1 LDIALSLPF
10 QGEVNTSFGV
20 LAKVSLDALTHV
32 DGGVRVRRDVEA
44 REGDGDERLA
54 LEVVEETF
62 GGGWST
68 RKWRLRGIRFG
79 IWH

>member
-62 GGGWST
+62 GGGVKCPKMKIE
-68 RKWRLRGIRFG
+68 RVLGWR
-79 IWH
+79 